1 VLIPAILLGMVVFFF
16 SVCDRAALTFLSQVV
31 QHDFHVV
38 YLFVI
43 VGNSSFLNFGDRNL
57 EHLRG
62 YSLIDKFVHLSS
74 LPKQISFAL
83 IHEVI
88 LSKRMSQGQCRVSPF
103 FFGVT

>member
-1 VLIPAILLGMVVFFF
+1 MVVFFF

-43 VGNSSFLNFGDRNL
+43 VGNSGFLNFGDRNL
-57 EHLRG
+57 EHLG
-62 YSLIDKFVHLSS
+62 GFSLIDKFVHLSS

-83 IHEVI
+83 THEII
-88 LSKRMSQGQCRVSPF
+88 LSKRMCQGQCRVYPF
-103 FFGVT
+103 FFGVS